1 MTKNKPVD
9 DPIIDKDELKS
20 IIEEEYAVKEPFWK
34 STKFKLFA
42 AAGAVATVV
51 TVAAAFAGKDED
63 EETSEEFA
71 HDDFPV
77 PDATDPV
84 PDADPVD

>member
-9 DPIIDKDELKS
+9 DKS
-20 IIEEEYAVKEPFWK
+20 IDIDEIFSNIEEEPPVKNPFWK

-42 AAGAVATVV
+42 AAGAVAAVV

-63 EETSEEFA
+63 EETLEEIA

-77 PDATDPV
+77 PDAIDPV

>member
-9 DPIIDKDELKS
+9 DKS
-20 IIEEEYAVKEPFWK
+20 IDIDEIFSNIEEEPAVKNPFWK

-42 AAGAVATVV
+42 AAGAVAAVV

-63 EETSEEFA
+63 EETLEEIA
-71 HDDFPV
+71 YDDFPV
-77 PDATDPV
+77 PDAVDPV
-84 PDADPVD
+84 DAADPVN

>member
-9 DPIIDKDELKS
+9 DKS
-20 IIEEEYAVKEPFWK
+20 IDIDEIFSDIEEETAVKKPFWK

-63 EETSEEFA
+63 EETSEELA
-71 HDDFPV
+71 YDDFPV
-77 PDATDPV
+77 PDA
-84 PDADPVD
+84 ADPVDTDPVD

>member
-9 DPIIDKDELKS
+9 DKS
-20 IIEEEYAVKEPFWK
+20 IDIDEIFSNIEEEPAVKNPFWK

-42 AAGAVATVV
+42 AAGAVAAVV

-63 EETSEEFA
+63 EETSEEIA
-71 HDDFPV
+71 YDDFPI
-77 PDATDPV
+77 PDASDPV
-84 PDADPVD
+84 DVADPVD

>member
-9 DPIIDKDELKS
+9 DKS
-20 IIEEEYAVKEPFWK
+20 IDIDEIFSNIEEEPAVKNPFWK

-42 AAGAVATVV
+42 AAGAVAAVV

-63 EETSEEFA
+63 EETLEEIA
-71 HDDFPV
+71 YDDFPV
-77 PDATDPV
+77 PDV
-84 PDADPVD
+84 VDPVDASDPVN

>member
-9 DPIIDKDELKS
+9 DKS
-20 IIEEEYAVKEPFWK
+20 IDIDEIFSNIEEEPAVKNPFWK

-42 AAGAVATVV
+42 AAGAVAAVV

-63 EETSEEFA
+63 EETSEEIA
-71 HDDFPV
+71 YDDFSV
-77 PDATDPV
+77 PDATDPA
-84 PDADPVD
+84 DAADPVD

>member
-9 DPIIDKDELKS
+9 DKS
-20 IIEEEYAVKEPFWK
+20 IDIDEIFSNIEEEPPVKNPFWK

-42 AAGAVATVV
+42 AAGAVAAVV

-63 EETSEEFA
+63 EETPEEIA
-71 HDDFPV
+71 YDDFPV
-77 PDATDPV
+77 PDA
-84 PDADPVD
+84 ADPVDAADSVN